1 MAKEVI
7 GPSSPKQEMMLTQSA
22 DLAILGGAMG
32 SGKSYISLLYPLKF
46 ADDPHFRGIMF
57 RKTTGEITAQGGLWE
72 NACEIYTRIYGD
84 AKELRKQGKSGGIKI
99 HVKDLRITFPAG
111 GSIKFSYLE
120 RDADLLRHQGA
131 AYTFVLF
138 DEATHFS
145 LKMVEYL
152 IKRMR
157 SARAKHQKQM
167 VLTCNPDPDWEC
179 LDWVKPYLIEDGTPN
194 LSMDG
199 KMRYYVVD
207 KGQYVWSDAR
217 EELEKIYGTGADS
230 GIRSFTFISAN
241 CTDNI
246 PLMKADPSYLSNLK
260 SQPWVDVQRYLYGN
274 WFVRESKSGYFN
286 RTWVEEVV
294 GIDISQIDKLARSY
308 DMAGTLKSETNVSPD
323 YTVATLVAKMKD
335 STYVVLD
342 VKRTRIRY
350 GDWEKFII
358 ENALEDSEKYKGKS
372 CTILV
377 PQDPNPAAQAA
388 TSLLIRNLADKG
400 LYAEKMRASSSK
412 LDRFR
417 PFSASAQN
425 GGIKFV
431 AGCGTDLENGAKD
444 TNEFIYKELE
454 AFDGTRRR
462 GEFGHDDIPD
472 ALSDAFAFLASK
484 IILPNF
490 LSSVQKFQSAIGEQK
505 IVSL

>member
-1 MAKEVI
+1 MSRETI
-7 GPSSPKQEMMLTQSA
+7 GPSSPKQAMMLNQSA

-32 SGKSYISLLYPLKF
+32 SGKSYISILYPLKF
-46 ADDPHFRGIMF
+46 ADDPHFRGIVF

-72 NACEIYTRIYGD
+72 NACEIYTKIYGD

-157 SARAKHQKQM
+157 SARATHQKQM

-179 LDWVKPYLIEDGTPN
+179 LDWIKPYLTEDGTPN
-194 LSMDG
+194 LEKDG
-199 KMRYYVVD
+199 TLRYYVVD
-207 KGQYVWSDAR
+207 KGQYIWSDSR
-217 EELEKIYGTGADS
+217 EELEKIYGKGTDS

-246 PLMKADPSYLSNLK
+246 PLMKADPTYLSNLK

-274 WFVRESKSGYFN
+274 WFVRESKAGYFQ
-286 RTWVEEVV
+286 RGWVEEIS
-294 GIDISQIDKLARSY
+294 GIDVSQVDRMVRAY
-308 DMAGTLKSETNVSPD
+308 DMAGTLRSDSNNSPD
-323 YTVATLVAKMKD
+323 YTVAALMAKMRNGE
-335 STYVVLD
+335 YIVLD

-350 GDWEKFII
+350 GDWEKFIV
-358 ENALEDSEKYKGKS
+358 ENALYDSEKYPHKTP
-372 CTILV
+372 TILL

-388 TSLLIRNLADKG
+388 TSMLIRSLADQG
-400 LYAEKMRASSSK
+400 LYAQKIRASSSK

-417 PFSASAQN
+417 PFSACAQN
-425 GGIKFV
+425 GGVKFV
-431 AGCGTDLENGAKD
+431 RDCGTDYENGIKD

-454 AFDGTRRR
+454 SFDGTRRR
-462 GEFGHDDIPD
+462 GEFGHDRICCC
-472 ALSDAFAFLASK
+472 
-484 IILPNF
+484 
-490 LSSVQKFQSAIGEQK
+490 V
-505 IVSL
+505 